1 MKTILST
8 AAFVLLATAALA
20 DEVPPPQPEVQQ
32 AGDSARQAE
41 DCSNEVWQLCL
52 HSQGKGIVVRLVST
66 EHR

>member
-32 AGDSARQAE
+32 AGDSAKQAE
-41 DCSNEVWQLCL
+41 DCSNQAW
-52 HSQGKGIVVRLVST
+52 
-66 EHR
+66 